1 MVTDF
6 IKKNK
11 IIFFVLFMVAYFW
24 KIREYVGVFEQFHR
38 GDFFIIVITLAYF
51 GWDAI
56 VFREKHSSPQLQLP
70 NEHTSLGMSPV
81 EFTDDDDFSY
91 TIFRAGGY
99 IGEIFPNE
107 KGNEGVYVVPSILLY
122 KLGSNYT
129 ASAIPEATHIDDLP
143 NFAKKWIQH
152 HNLKPP
158 YYLCIVP
165 ELYSGI
171 VTKSIKNIQEI
182 ANSYRLKILSQ
193 ARIINELKDV
203 IENKW
208 EVITVFN
215 DKASNASQSFN
226 KPPSEPSSIKK
237 FFGGQ

>member
-1 MVTDF
+1 MVG
-6 IKKNK
+6 
-11 IIFFVLFMVAYFW
+11 YFW
-24 KIREYVGVFEQFHR
+24 KLRDYLGVFSDFHR
-38 GDFFIIVITLAYF
+38 GDFFIIVLTLSYF

-70 NEHTSLGMSPV
+70 NQHTSLGTSPV
-81 EFTDDDDFSY
+81 VFTDDDDFSY
-91 TIFRAGGY
+91 TMFRAGGY

-107 KGNEGVYVVPSILLY
+107 KGNEGVYVVPSKLLY

-129 ASAIPEATHIDDLP
+129 ASAIPEAVHIDELP

-152 HNLKPP
+152 NNLKPP

-165 ELYSGI
+165 ELYSGL
-171 VTKSIKNIQEI
+171 VTESKKNLIQTT
-182 ANSYRLKILSQ
+182 NSYRLKIISQ
-193 ARIINELKDV
+193 ARLINELKDI

-226 KPPSEPSSIKK
+226 KPTTEPSGIKK
-237 FFGGQ
+237 LFGGN